1 MRKLRQWTIKHPL
14 QFVVVFMLVYFT
26 WFSLLEKYAK
36 PVLTIH
42 SKLDDKIPFCEYFI
56 VPYLLLVC
64 MDCRYIRLLL
74 HKIKRRFL
82 SCMPI
87 YVYRNDHL
95 SGHLYIDPEWIE
107 PETGDYQYQYFIE
120 TGGGDLVSGYSNE
133 CLSIHS
139 CIQ

>member
-36 PVLTIH
+36 PVLTI
-42 SKLDDKIPFCEYFI
+42 
-56 VPYLLLVC
+56 
-64 MDCRYIRLLL
+64 
-74 HKIKRRFL
+74 
-82 SCMPI
+82 
-87 YVYRNDHL
+87 
-95 SGHLYIDPEWIE
+95 IDPEWIE

>member
-56 VPYLLLVC
+56 VPYLLWFVWIAGTFVYFYIKSRE
-64 MDCRYIRLLL
+64 DFYHACR
-74 HKIKRRFL
+74 
-82 SCMPI
+82 
-87 YVYRNDHL
+87 
-95 SGHLYIDPEWIE
+95 
-107 PETGDYQYQYFIE
+107 
-120 TGGGDLVSGYSNE
+120 
-133 CLSIHS
+133 
-139 CIQ
+139 